1 MAQVVSFQLT
11 YNAEKVYRPFQPK
24 HLPSLK
30 IGADRRCPKQ
40 GKQAPATIKYEYV
53 TRSHVK

>member
-40 GKQAPATIKYEYV
+40 GKQAPATIK
-53 TRSHVK
+53 